1 MEKQMAELKAEVER
15 QKLEKEEAERK
26 LREEKEDNIRR
37 RQEALNLNN
46 EKLNEKKQKIEK
58 DFARDEVEL

>member
-1 MEKQMAELKAEVER
+1 MAELKAEVER